1 MTPKEKKAF
10 VKKMREAKEA
20 KAKERKKKPKISKRA
35 KRVQQITKRMINP
48 STHKPMSELPQ
59 RISLERKWEKEA
71 KNSKKIEYE
80 KITKI
85 KL

>member
-1 MTPKEKKAF
+1 MES
-10 VKKMREAKEA
+10 AKQI
-20 KAKERKKKPKISKRA
+20 KNQKLFA
-35 KRVQQITKRMINP
+35 KRVKRGDFRKAITK
-48 STHKPMSELPQ
+48 TKKSELPQ